1 MGTCGMAAGAKALL
15 EKVES
20 HIKEKKIDAEIV
32 HVGCIGMCHEEP
44 LLDIAMPNRCR
55 VIYNKV
61 KPEDVSKIIDSHVL
75 KDKPSKEH
83 ALSQILPDNGANP
96 YIGITYFE
104 EMPFNRKQQRIVL
117 KNCGFINPL
126 SIDEYIA
133 RDGYEAA
140 KKVLFSMK
148 PEEVIDV
155 AKRSGLRG
163 RGGGGFP
170 TGLKWEFCR
179 KAAGDT
185 KYLICNADEGD
196 PGAFM
201 DRSVLEGDPHS
212 VLEGMIIA
220 AYAIGANQG
229 YIYVRAEYPLAVKHL
244 KIAINQARERDFLGK
259 NILGTGFDFDID
271 LKQGAGAFV
280 CGEET
285 ALIASI
291 EGERGMPRAKPPF
304 PANKGLWGKPTNIN
318 NVETFANV
326 PQIILKGADWYA
338 GFGTEKSKGTKV
350 FALTGKIKRPGLI
363 EVPMGI
369 PLKEIIFDIG
379 GGVADGTK
387 FKAVQTG
394 GPSGGC
400 IPAELIDTSVDYE
413 SLTAAGTMMG
423 SGGMVVMDNANCMV
437 EMARFFLNFSTEESC
452 GKCVPC
458 RIGTKRLLEILERII
473 AGKGRENDLDLL
485 SRLGSTVKGASLC
498 GLGQTAPN
506 PVLSMMRY
514 FKDEYEEHIKDKSC
528 RTGVCTALSRYIVNP
543 DTCKMCGICV
553 KGCPVEAIA
562 DGTKKT
568 KKPALID
575 DEKCIRCGIC
585 FEKCP
590 FGVIYTKGAKKAA
603 HAKEGLSEVKV

>member
-1 MGTCGMAAGAKALL
+1 MTNKPKIILGMGTCGMAAGAKALL
-15 EKVES
+15 EKVEG
-20 HIKEKKIDAEIV
+20 HVKQKKIDAEIV

-61 KPEDVSKIIDSHVL
+61 KPEDVLKIIDSHVL
-75 KDKPSKEH
+75 KNKPSKEH
-83 ALSQILPDNGANP
+83 ALAQMLPDNGANP
-96 YIGITYFE
+96 IQAIPYYE

-148 PEEVIDV
+148 PEEIIDTV
-155 AKRSGLRG
+155 KRSGLRG
-163 RGGGGFP
+163 RGGAGFP
-170 TGLKWEFCR
+170 TGSKREVCR
-179 KAAGDT
+179 KAAGDK

-220 AYAIGANQG
+220 ANAIGANEG

-244 KIAINQARERDFLGK
+244 KIAIDQAREKDFLGK
-259 NILGTGFDFDID
+259 NILGTGFDFDIE

-291 EGERGMPRAKPPF
+291 EGESGMPRSKPPF

-326 PQIILKGADWYA
+326 PQIILKGAEWYA
-338 GFGTEKSKGTKV
+338 NFGTEKSRGTKV
-350 FALTGKIKRPGLI
+350 FALTGKRNRTGLI

-369 PLKEIIFDIG
+369 SLKEIVFDIG
-379 GGVADGTK
+379 GGISDGK
-387 FKAVQTG
+387 AFKAVQTG

-400 IPAELIDTSVDYE
+400 IPSEIIDTPVEYE
-413 SLTAAGTMMG
+413 TLAAVGAIMG
-423 SGGMVVMDNANCMV
+423 SGGMVVMDDESCMV
-437 EMARFFLNFSTEESC
+437 EMARFFLNFTTDESC
-452 GKCVPC
+452 GKCVRC
-458 RIGTKRLLEILERII
+458 
-473 AGKGRENDLDLL
+473 
-485 SRLGSTVKGASLC
+485 RLGTQRA
-498 GLGQTAPN
+498 
-506 PVLSMMRY
+506 
-514 FKDEYEEHIKDKSC
+514 
-528 RTGVCTALSRYIVNP
+528 
-543 DTCKMCGICV
+543 
-553 KGCPVEAIA
+553 
-562 DGTKKT
+562 
-568 KKPALID
+568 
-575 DEKCIRCGIC
+575 
-585 FEKCP
+585 
-590 FGVIYTKGAKKAA
+590 
-603 HAKEGLSEVKV
+603 